1 MEQKLH
7 FFRTI
12 SKQFIFLWCLLV
24 LLLTAFFNYSTF
36 LQKGPA
42 LLNAEE
48 GELYIIRSY
57 PECAGEPGMVHE
69 VDALSDGTYRTYN
82 EHYQSGV
89 CGDTPA
95 TPTPHPTIV
104 PYVVRSYPECAGGPG
119 QVHEVDQLSDGTYRR
134 YNQHYQ
140 AGVCG
145 ETGLSNQPQSNL
157 SQAQTP
163 SQTESATFVP
173 VTAEQY
179 QCEGGNKVYYRVYIN
194 VVRPAERTGR
204 VDYNHPNCVTTA
216 QNSSDLIR
224 SNQISSEHHRSHPVM
239 SASCAASPSQA
250 KVGEIVTW
258 QVQTSGGS
266 GSFKYRWKG
275 DNSVS
280 GSDDR
285 IFSTN
290 YSTAGTRT
298 AQVEIIDRLSNQKIT
313 TNCVVSVTSSASVIP
328 ISYGGMPMSQSHPIY
343 TQPQI
348 QVINQQP
355 VQCPAGTIE
364 KSRSGNQL
372 VCERPQP
379 IITTINATSL
389 ASCPAGTTEK
399 GRVNGVIQCEQSQPS
414 SVVVLATPTPQA
426 QIIPASGAIITSQ
439 TMVQCPVGS
448 IEKSRTSAQLICE
461 KQITQASVVQLPP
474 TATQPEVKVLGTQ
487 NSAIREL
494 PRTGLPLVAIG
505 IGALGPVG
513 WRIKKLLG
521 KKSVEESANDIWL
534 KRQLG

>member
-1 MEQKLH
+1 MEQTPKPTQH
-7 FFRTI
+7 
-12 SKQFIFLWCLLV
+12 IFKLLV
-24 LLLTAFFNYSTF
+24 FICCLNILTITGISNFSNLFK
-36 LQKGPA
+36 KGPA
-42 LLNAEE
+42 VLNAQENE
-48 GELYIIRSY
+48 VYLIRTYS
-57 PECAGEPGMVHE
+57 ECAGEPGMVHD
-69 VDALSDGTYRTYN
+69 VDAMSDGTYRTYN
-82 EHYQSGV
+82 EHYQPGV

-95 TPTPHPTIV
+95 APTPQPTTV
-104 PYVVRSYPECAGGPG
+104 PYVVRSYPECAGGAG

-140 AGVCG
+140 SGVCG
-145 ETGLSNQPQSNL
+145 DTRQSNQPHQNL
-157 SQAQTP
+157 SQAQTSIP
-163 SQTESATFVP
+163 SPTSVITP

-204 VDYNHPNCVTTA
+204 VEYNHPNCTGTVP
-216 QNSSDLIR
+216 
-224 SNQISSEHHRSHPVM
+224 ISSEHHRSHSTL

-250 KVGEIVTW
+250 LVGETVTW
-258 QVQTSGGS
+258 QVQTNGGS

-280 GSDDR
+280 GRDDQ
-285 IFSTN
+285 IFSTT
-290 YSTAGTRT
+290 YATAGTRT
-298 AQVEIIDRLSNQKIT
+298 AQIEIIDRLSNQKIT
-313 TNCVVSVTSSASVIP
+313 TDCSVSVNSAQTPIPVVYRGSPMIQNTSVYPS
-328 ISYGGMPMSQSHPIY
+328 

-348 QVINQQP
+348 QIVNHPP
-355 VQCPAGTIE
+355 VQCPAGTTE
-364 KSRSGNQL
+364 KGRSDTQL

-379 IITTINATSL
+379 IITTINAATL

-399 GRVNGVIQCEQSQPS
+399 GRVNGVIQCEQSQPAS
-414 SVVVLATPTPQA
+414 FIVLATPTPQV
-426 QIIPASGAIITSQ
+426 QIVLASGAVITSQ
-439 TMVQCPVGS
+439 TMVQCPVGT
-448 IEKSRTSAQLICE
+448 IEKSRTSSQLICE
-461 KQITQASVVQLPP
+461 RQITQASVVQIPP

-521 KKSVEESANDIWL
+521 NKSVEESANDIWL
-534 KRQLG
+534 KKQLG